1 MNYSDL
7 AQKIINDVGGEKNI
21 EELTHCAT
29 RLRFNLKDMSKVNE
43 EKLKKTSGVM
53 GIAQKGG
60 QFQVIIGSDVD
71 KVFNEILTR
80 ENITQS
86 SKKEKGKVLDIISG
100 IFTPILPAIT
110 GAGMLKAFLVLLT
123 ALNLISENSQT
134 YYIFNFIADAAFY
147 FLPVMIA
154 ITASQKFKTNMFL
167 SVTIAGV
174 LLHPNLSAL
183 VSLGEPVRF
192 IGLPMTLASYGSTV
206 VPIILAVWLLSYVEK
221 FADIVSPK
229 SMKFFTK
236 PLLIIL
242 IVSPI
247 TLIAIG
253 PLGIILGN
261 FLANIFSWMTLYLGW
276 LSIPLMAI
284 FVPFIVMTGMHYAF
298 TPITVAAFAKNGY
311 DPLSFP
317 GMLCSN
323 IAQGGAALAVAFKT
337 KDRDLKQLASSAGIT
352 ALFGITEPAMFG
364 VNLRLKKPM
373 VGAMIGA
380 GVSGVYAGISVLK
393 AYANAT
399 PGLASL
405 AMFIGG
411 EGYKNI
417 INAVIT
423 LVIALV
429 VSFIA
434 TLVIG
439 FEDISNEE
447 VYKENYEENE
457 VNVEALDKT
466 IKIKSP
472 LKGEVVKLSKVN
484 DITFSQEIIGKGI
497 AIKPTEGK
505 VVSPIN
511 GTVSAIFNTKHAIG
525 LISDEGVEILIHVGL
540 DTVKLEGKYFE
551 SYVKAGDKVK
561 VNDLLVEFDI
571 DAIENEGYETVTPVI
586 ITNHAKYLDVVSR
599 EIKEV
604 DMGEDLITII

>member
-1 MNYSDL
+1 MNYSGL
-7 AQKIINDVGGEKNI
+7 AQKILNDVGGEKNI
-21 EELTHCAT
+21 GSLTHCAT

-43 EKLKKTSGVM
+43 EKLKKISGVM
-53 GIAQKGG
+53 GVTQKGG
-60 QFQVIIGSDVD
+60 QFQVIIGNDVD
-71 KVFNEILTR
+71 KVCNEILIKA
-80 ENITQS
+80 NITQS
-86 SKKEKGKVLDIISG
+86 STKEKGKILDIISG

-110 GAGMLKAFLVLLT
+110 GAGMLKAFLVLFT

-134 YYIFNFIADAAFY
+134 YYILNFIADAAFY

-154 ITASQKFKTNMFL
+154 ITASQKFKANMFL

-174 LLHPNLSAL
+174 LLHPSLSAL
-183 VSLGEPVRF
+183 VTIGEPVSF
-192 IGLPMTLASYGSTV
+192 MGLPMTLASYGSSV
-206 VPIILAVWLLSYVEK
+206 VPSILAVWLLSYVER
-221 FADIVSPK
+221 FADRVSPNAI
-229 SMKFFTK
+229 KFFTK
-236 PLLIIL
+236 PLLVIL
-242 IVSPI
+242 IVAPI
-247 TLIAIG
+247 TLILIG
-253 PLGIILGN
+253 PLGIVLGD
-261 FLANIFSWMTLYLGW
+261 FLANIFSWMTVNLGW
-276 LSIPLMAI
+276 FAIPIMAI
-284 FVPFIVMTGMHYAF
+284 FVPFIVMTGMHHGF
-298 TPITVAAFAKNGY
+298 TPITVASFAKNGY
-311 DPLSFP
+311 DPLTFP
-317 GMLCSN
+317 AALCSN
-323 IAQGGAALAVAFKT
+323 IAQSGAALAVAFKT
-337 KDRDLKQLASSAGIT
+337 KDRELKQLASSAGIT

-373 VGAMIGA
+373 LGAMIGA
-380 GVSGVYAGISVLK
+380 GVSGVYAGASLLK

-439 FEDISNEE
+439 FEDIESEE
-447 VYKENYEENE
+447 VYEEKNEENE
-457 VNVEALDKT
+457 VKVKALGKT

-472 LKGEVVKLSKVN
+472 LKGEVSELSKVN

-497 AIKPTEGK
+497 VIKPTEGK
-505 VVSPIN
+505 AVSPIN
-511 GTVSAIFNTKHAIG
+511 GTVSAMFNTKHAIG
-525 LISDEGVEILIHVGL
+525 LTSDEGVEILIHIGL
-540 DTVKLEGKYFE
+540 DTVQLGGKHFKTH
-551 SYVKAGDKVK
+551 VNTGDKVK

-571 DAIENEGYETVTPVI
+571 DAIENEGYEVITPII
-586 ITNHAKYLDVVSR
+586 ITNHSEYLDVVSR